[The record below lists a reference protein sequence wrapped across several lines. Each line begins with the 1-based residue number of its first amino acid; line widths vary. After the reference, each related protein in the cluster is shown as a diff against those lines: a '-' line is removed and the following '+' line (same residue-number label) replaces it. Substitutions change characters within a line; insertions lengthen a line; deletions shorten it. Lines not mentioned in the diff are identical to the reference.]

1 MVAFPQQIPGIQAAS
16 FKNDSED
23 VSLALTIMLWV
34 WAQFGR
40 LNMQHTN
47 ITPKTNEYGILSTPC
62 PSTL

>member
-1 MVAFPQQIPGIQAAS
+1 MVAFPSQIPGIQAAS

-40 LNMQHTN
+40 LNM
-47 ITPKTNEYGILSTPC
+47 
-62 PSTL
+62 